1 MKHIRLSVLLGA
13 GALLMAT
20 ASSAQQRTNGSG
32 IRVTKDAGEVD
43 VSPSAT
49 PSSMSTTVTVTPLN
63 FSTVFDI
70 SAYSP
75 LNEKGITFLMA
86 TGDSLEIQLGNLAQ
100 SKGTDQRVRDFG
112 TMLVTDHTAHLAKT
126 WEIITDEDVGVEA
139 IVNDNEGARLRE
151 LLTWLRN
158 NPASPSWDAT
168 FLRAQAQ
175 HHQNVFD
182 ILTANIKNAHD
193 DDLEEHIEKT
203 LTSLAKHRDAAK
215 NTATSMGI
223 SVP

>member
-13 GALLMAT
+13 GALLIAT
-20 ASSAQQRTNGSG
+20 ASSAQQRMNGSG
-32 IRVTKDAGEVD
+32 IRITKDGGEVL
-43 VSPSAT
+43 SPTTT
-49 PSSMSTTVTVTPLN
+49 PSGVSTTVTAAPLN
-63 FSTVFDI
+63 FSTAFDI

-86 TGDSLEIQLGNLAQ
+86 TGDSLEIQLGHLAQ
-100 SKGTDQRVRDFG
+100 SKGSDQRVRDYG

-126 WEIITDEDVGVEA
+126 WEIITDEDVGIEA
-139 IVNDNEGARLRE
+139 IPNDNEGARLRE

-168 FLRAQAQ
+168 FLRAQGQ
-175 HHQNVFD
+175 HHQNVID
-182 ILTANIKNAHD
+182 ILNANIKNAHD
-193 DDLEEHIEKT
+193 DDLEEHIEAS